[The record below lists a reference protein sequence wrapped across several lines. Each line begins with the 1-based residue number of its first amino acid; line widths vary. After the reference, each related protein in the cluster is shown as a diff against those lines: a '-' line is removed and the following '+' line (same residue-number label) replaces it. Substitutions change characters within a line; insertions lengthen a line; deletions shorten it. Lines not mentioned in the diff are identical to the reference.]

1 MSEAVVIVKRVI
13 KADTNLVFEAFTKP
27 EIMSKWFYGMENGT
41 SEVSNTLEVG
51 GGFRINMRSP
61 DGKEYMHTG
70 EYREIQP
77 NERLVFTWNSDYAVD
92 TVVTVSFHPVTDGT
106 EVTIEHEFLDVS
118 EREPHRRG
126 WTLCLTNLEGYFE
139 G

>member
-1 MSEAVVIVKRVI
+1 MSEAVVVVKRVI
-13 KADTNLVFEAFTKP
+13 KADPSLVFEAFTKP

-51 GGFRINMRSP
+51 GGFSINMRSP

-92 TVVTVSFHPVTDGT
+92 TVVTVSFRPVTDGT
-106 EVTIEHEFLDVS
+106 EVTIEHEFLEIS

>member
-1 MSEAVVIVKRVI
+1 MSEAAVVVKRVI
-13 KADTNLVFEAFTKP
+13 KADRELVFEAFTDP
-27 EIMSKWFYGMENGT
+27 GIMSRWFYGMEDGT
-41 SEVSNTLEVG
+41 AEVSNTLEVG

-77 NERLVFTWNSDYAVD
+77 NERLVFTWNSDYAED
-92 TVVTVSFHPVTDGT
+92 TVVTVSFRPVTDGT
-106 EVTIEHEFLDVS
+106 EVTIEHEFLEVS

-126 WTLCLTNLEGYFE
+126 WTLCLANLEKYFE

>member
-1 MSEAVVIVKRVI
+1 MSEAAVAGKRVI
-13 KADTNLVFEAFTKP
+13 KADRELVFEAFTDP
-27 EIMSKWFYGMENGT
+27 GIMSRWFYGMEDGT
-41 SEVSNTLEVG
+41 AEVSNTLEVG

-61 DGKEYMHTG
+61 DGTEYMHTG

-77 NERLVFTWNSDYAVD
+77 NERLVFTWNSDHAED
-92 TVVTVSFHPVTDGT
+92 TVVTVSFRPVTGGT
-106 EVTIEHEFLDVS
+106 EVTIEHEFLEVS

-126 WTLCLTNLEGYFE
+126 WTLCLANLEKYFE

>member
-13 KADTNLVFEAFTKP
+13 KARPELVFEAFTKP
-27 EIMSKWFYGMENGT
+27 GIMSRWFYGMENGT

-61 DGKEYMHTG
+61 DGKAYMHAG
-70 EYREIQP
+70 EYRDIRP
-77 NERLVFTWNSDYAVD
+77 NERLVFTWNSDCAQD
-92 TVVTVSFHPVTDGT
+92 TVVTVSFRPVPDGT
-106 EVTIEHEFLDVS
+106 EVTIEHEFLEVS

-126 WTLCLTNLEGYFE
+126 WTLCLANLEKYFE

>member
-51 GGFRINMRSP
+51 GEFRINMRSP

-77 NERLVFTWNSDYAVD
+77 NERLVFTWNSDHAED
-92 TVVTVSFHPVTDGT
+92 TVVTVSFRAIPDGT
-106 EVTIEHEFLDVS
+106 EVTIEHEFLEVS
-118 EREPHRRG
+118 ERENHRRG

>member
-13 KADTNLVFEAFTKP
+13 KADPGRVFEAFTKP
-27 EIMSKWFYGMENGT
+27 EIMSRWFYGMENGT

-61 DGKEYMHTG
+61 DGAEYMHTG
-70 EYREIQP
+70 EYRDIQP
-77 NERLVFTWNSDYAVD
+77 NERLVFTWNSDYAQD
-92 TVVTVSFHPVTDGT
+92 TVVTVSFRPVPDGT
-106 EVTIEHEFLDVS
+106 EVTIEHELLTAS

-126 WTLCLTNLEGYFE
+126 WTVCVNNLEKVFA
-139 G
+139 